1 MGFLFY
7 YLAKKQKKTKM
18 TDTAPTTA
26 QTPDAQAQAPEQVP
40 EKVPENATENASE
53 KPSEKPSEQ
62 VPAQAASQENE
73 GASPANFSQACK
85 SLYVADLA
93 PNVTESTLLE
103 VFSRVGPNAVQS
115 IRVCRDSTTGAS
127 LGYAYVNFH
136 RPEDCERALDLL
148 NFEEINGRAC
158 RISKSNRDPRL
169 RRSGVGNLFVKNIA
183 KDIDHAGL
191 HDVFATFGEIMSCK
205 IAIDRATGES
215 KGYGFVHFSNPE
227 DADTAID
234 NLNGKCLNDKQIY
247 VGKFIPRQNR
257 QNSGSG
263 KTFTNIY
270 LKNLNKSLSEEKFK
284 ELLTKATSD
293 IGKITSPKLM
303 VSNENGEEVSKGFG
317 FVNFETHEAAA
328 AALERFKDPSKM
340 AELAPELTAEGETL
354 YANVAMSKTE
364 RKQAMDS
371 EDRNLFVKNIADS
384 ITEEKFKEIFEEKQF
399 GTITSAVI
407 MKDDNGN
414 KKGFGFVCYETKEA
428 ASAAK
433 QAMNGQN
440 VGGKPLYVALAQPKE
455 QRRRQLQMHYSRTP
469 MGHGVPPVGYP
480 GVPGMAGY
488 FVGGMPAAA
497 RYQQPRGGPGPF
509 RGGRMQVPGF
519 AGGRGGPRAFPM
531 AHPGQP
537 QNPDFLSDFFK
548 GFNDSDA
555 SQRLGDM
562 LYEKLISE
570 DKLTEFDA
578 KRVVGSFLR
587 DSRGKPMQQTVEQ
600 VRHYHFN
607 GPARKNLIGKV
618 LHGEQQQ
625 S

>member
-136 RPEDCERALDLL
+136 RPEDCEKALDLL

-205 IAIDRATGES
+205 IAID
-215 KGYGFVHFSNPE
+215 
-227 DADTAID
+227 TAIE

-303 VSNENGEEVSKGFG
+303 VSNENGEEVSKGF
-317 FVNFETHEAAA
+317 
-328 AALERFKDPSKM
+328 
-340 AELAPELTAEGETL
+340 
-354 YANVAMSKTE
+354 
-364 RKQAMDS
+364 
-371 EDRNLFVKNIADS
+371 
-384 ITEEKFKEIFEEKQF
+384 
-399 GTITSAVI
+399 
-407 MKDDNGN
+407 
-414 KKGFGFVCYETKEA
+414 
-428 ASAAK
+428 
-433 QAMNGQN
+433 
-440 VGGKPLYVALAQPKE
+440 
-455 QRRRQLQMHYSRTP
+455 
-469 MGHGVPPVGYP
+469 
-480 GVPGMAGY
+480 
-488 FVGGMPAAA
+488 
-497 RYQQPRGGPGPF
+497 
-509 RGGRMQVPGF
+509 
-519 AGGRGGPRAFPM
+519 
-531 AHPGQP
+531 
-537 QNPDFLSDFFK
+537 
-548 GFNDSDA
+548 
-555 SQRLGDM
+555 
-562 LYEKLISE
+562 
-570 DKLTEFDA
+570 
-578 KRVVGSFLR
+578 
-587 DSRGKPMQQTVEQ
+587 
-600 VRHYHFN
+600 
-607 GPARKNLIGKV
+607 
-618 LHGEQQQ
+618 
-625 S
+625 

>member
-1 MGFLFY
+1 
-7 YLAKKQKKTKM
+7 M

-227 DADTAID
+227 DADTAIE

-247 VGKFIPRQNR
+247 VGKFIPRQ
-257 QNSGSG
+257 
-263 KTFTNIY
+263 
-270 LKNLNKSLSEEKFK
+270 
-284 ELLTKATSD
+284 
-293 IGKITSPKLM
+293 IG
-303 VSNENGEEVSKGFG
+303 
-317 FVNFETHEAAA
+317 
-328 AALERFKDPSKM
+328 
-340 AELAPELTAEGETL
+340 
-354 YANVAMSKTE
+354 
-364 RKQAMDS
+364 
-371 EDRNLFVKNIADS
+371 
-384 ITEEKFKEIFEEKQF
+384 
-399 GTITSAVI
+399 
-407 MKDDNGN
+407 
-414 KKGFGFVCYETKEA
+414 
-428 ASAAK
+428 
-433 QAMNGQN
+433 
-440 VGGKPLYVALAQPKE
+440 
-455 QRRRQLQMHYSRTP
+455 
-469 MGHGVPPVGYP
+469 
-480 GVPGMAGY
+480 
-488 FVGGMPAAA
+488 
-497 RYQQPRGGPGPF
+497 
-509 RGGRMQVPGF
+509 
-519 AGGRGGPRAFPM
+519 RA
-531 AHPGQP
+531 H
-537 QNPDFLSDFFK
+537 
-548 GFNDSDA
+548 
-555 SQRLGDM
+555 
-562 LYEKLISE
+562 
-570 DKLTEFDA
+570 
-578 KRVVGSFLR
+578 V
-587 DSRGKPMQQTVEQ
+587 
-600 VRHYHFN
+600 
-607 GPARKNLIGKV
+607 
-618 LHGEQQQ
+618 
-625 S
+625 